1 MTKVSAEGRLWQA
14 PHSGSTCSRSNSWNS
29 HSTLLIWAN
38 ADSQHAHTMMT
49 CNTNHLIKI
58 DGKVYHKVLFYC
70 MREYFTFQRIALQ
83 AIDTITIFKKF
94 ATRTNRHNASLSLAE
109 SKARTVTGGTW
120 QG

>member
-1 MTKVSAEGRLWQA
+1 
-14 PHSGSTCSRSNSWNS
+14 
-29 HSTLLIWAN
+29 
-38 ADSQHAHTMMT
+38 
-49 CNTNHLIKI
+49 
-58 DGKVYHKVLFYC
+58 